1 MESPTAVGSDTGLYL
16 YCFFAGPSSV
26 APEQGIEGTYPTCV
40 LAHGE
45 VCALVSRVPLQE
57 YDEPTLNRQLED
69 LRWLTAKV
77 KRHEEIVRAVQGSH
91 PVIPVKFG
99 TIYLSVDG
107 VLETLRRH
115 YQEFRAF
122 LTFIRDKEEWG
133 VKVFASGEPE
143 NTLPEASELTRELD
157 RQLATATPGAA
168 YFLRKKRHSLLRQHV
183 LSHRDA
189 LSHQIYQQVLS
200 WCLEGCRNTLF
211 SQRATGKAAE
221 MILNAAFLLA
231 QPEVSSFKHQMDGLA
246 ACYAGCG
253 LAFELSG
260 PWPPYNFC
268 PAVVQGEQRG

>member
-26 APEQGIEGTYPTCV
+26 APEQGIEGTYPTWV
-40 LAHGE
+40 LAYGE
-45 VCALVSRVPLQE
+45 VCALLSGVPLQE
-57 YDEPTLNRQLED
+57 YNEPALNRQLED
-69 LRWLTAKV
+69 LRWLAAKV
-77 KRHEEIVRAVQGSH
+77 KRHEEIVRAVQGLH

-115 YQEFRAF
+115 YQEFGAF
-122 LTFIRDKEEWG
+122 LAFIRDKEEWG

-168 YFLRKKRHSLLRQHV
+168 YFLRKKRHGLLRQHV
-183 LSHRDA
+183 LARREA
-189 LSHQIYQQVLS
+189 LSHQIYQQILS
-200 WCLEGCRNTLF
+200 WCLEGRRNTLF

-268 PAVVQGEQRG
+268 PAVVPGKERA